1 MTAEKRE
8 ELDAYFREAGSW
20 ADDRSDA
27 MQRSRKIAWIV
38 AGVASAIAMIL
49 ALTLFALTPL
59 KTVVP
64 YTLLV
69 DKQTGFVQAL
79 DPVKA
84 DAIKPDTA
92 LTQSFLV
99 QYVIAREGF
108 DIGTVKNEYKK
119 VALWSVNGARAD
131 YVNRMNATNP
141 QSPLASLPRNTIIEP
156 QIRSVTALDKNSAL
170 VRFDT
175 VRMDQGVGP
184 SMPQS
189 WVAVIKYRY
198 SNAPMSTADRF
209 INPLGFQVTQYS
221 KSSETA
227 PAQAFVQPPAVT
239 TPYVPAQR
247 PIVDPAV
254 TAPPA
259 TGPMMAPGQ

>member
-1 MTAEKRE
+1 MTVEKRE
-8 ELDAYFREAGSW
+8 ELDAYFRDAGSW
-20 ADDRSDA
+20 ADDRNHA

-119 VALWSVNGARAD
+119 VALWSVEGARAD

-141 QSPLASLPRNTIIEP
+141 QSPLASLPRSTIIEP

-175 VRMDQGVGP
+175 VRIDQGGGP
-184 SMPQS
+184 SVPQS

-209 INPLGFQVTQYS
+209 INPLGFQVTRYS

-227 PAQAFVQPPAVT
+227 PAQAFASQT
-239 TPYVPAQR
+239 YVPAQR
-247 PIVDPAV
+247 PIVDPPVATTPSAGPV
-254 TAPPA
+254 TV
-259 TGPMMAPGQ
+259 PGQ